1 MDNNLFGLESR
12 VFLPGP
18 DTSCYFPADV
28 TEKARASLSRMIQRG
43 EGIGL
48 LIGPTGTGKSL
59 VCDLLAEEFEERFHV
74 VKLACNRLCTRRAL
88 LQNLLFELELP
99 FRALDEGEL
108 RLSLIDRL
116 QPSPTCPNGMLLIV
130 DEAHCLPLRLID
142 ELRMITNL
150 VRDGQLRVRLVLCG
164 SARLEDR
171 FNHPRL
177 ESLNQRIA
185 TRCYLQSFT
194 REETF
199 QYIQFQIEKAG
210 GNATVLFPEETLQTV
225 FQATDG
231 IPRLINQVCDQ
242 ALLLTAQ
249 SQQPLV
255 TPKQIEAAWIE
266 LQQIPAPWN
275 IEEKSSSSPSEI
287 EFGELGD
294 FDNAKIPD
302 IGPPPSN
309 SIFGFASDEESGLV
323 QLPSPTEVSPEHDI
337 LDLTLDS
344 EEPEVAAMEEDLA
357 PLTSENNPFEES
369 FAEEV
374 VILNQFTS
382 IGQSVPTP
390 KHPSQPPHSN
400 ISLNLDNSNHPCAVT
415 YSQSLQ
421 ISQALQH
428 QQSNPTTTNESV
440 DRSPVES
447 VPIDASLESTAD
459 EIPSVEQPASQTL
472 DSSQLSIR
480 QAVGTHSI
488 GTSAA
493 PHTDSPS
500 QPALDTTSPISG
512 SPDVDGNSHSEL
524 IGICKNQIPIGNST
538 SPSLSDADRAATEN
552 ILYIDQGDPHHLA
565 RGPSHQQPNRVPSET
580 TNQPA
585 NPSES
590 D

>member
-18 DTSCYFPADV
+18 DANCYFPADV

-59 VCDLLAEEFEERFHV
+59 VCDLLAEEFEERFQV

-150 VRDGQLRVRLVLCG
+150 VRDGQSRVRLVLCG

-210 GNATVLFPEETLQTV
+210 GNATALFPEETLQTV

-294 FDNAKIPD
+294 FDNAQIPD

-309 SIFGFASDEESGLV
+309 SIFGFASDIESGLV
-323 QLPSPTEVSPEHDI
+323 QRPSPTEVSPEHDA
-337 LDLTLDS
+337 LDLTSDAV
-344 EEPEVAAMEEDLA
+344 EPETVAMEGDL
-357 PLTSENNPFEES
+357 PPSTSVNNPFEES

-382 IGQSVPTP
+382 IGQSSPTP
-390 KHPSQPPHSN
+390 IP
-400 ISLNLDNSNHPCAVT
+400 LDTVT
-415 YSQSLQ
+415 PLETVTCSQSLP

-428 QQSNPTTTNESV
+428 QQSNPTTTNESIEH
-440 DRSPVES
+440 SPAKP
-447 VPIDASLESTAD
+447 VPIDSSLESTED
-459 EIPSVEQPASQTL
+459 EIPCTEQPASQTL

-488 GTSAA
+488 GTSKKPYAN
-493 PHTDSPS
+493 TTS
-500 QPALDTTSPISG
+500 QQALDTTTPISD
-512 SPDVDGNSHSEL
+512 SPDRDGNSHSEL
-524 IGICKNQIPIGNST
+524 IGIRENQIPISNS
-538 SPSLSDADRAATEN
+538 SSNSLSNVDRAATEN
-552 ILYIDQGDPHHLA
+552 ILYIDQGDLHHLT

-585 NPSES
+585 SPSKS